1 MMKFFEMFSHKKE
14 LSDLTASV
22 DALNASIKA
31 LSINLADAKT
41 VSPSPAPKAAKAAAP
56 AKQTGIAVAIV
67 GTRGHGQ
74 KHIAAFNKLAGC
86 YIHTICDVDTAVG
99 AKAVDAILK
108 ETGHRPKLVQ
118 DLKDVLADK
127 TVDAV
132 SIATPHHW
140 HALGTVRSLQAGKHV
155 YIEKPITHSFAE
167 GPVVV
172 AAAQKYGK
180 VVQAGTQ
187 LRSNTSLKA
196 AGEYMRSGKMGDITL
211 VHCIVHKDR
220 PQVPLTNAN
229 KIPKT
234 VDYDLWCGP
243 ADKDEVTRSKF
254 HYHWHWLWR
263 LGNGALGN
271 NGIHRI
277 DAARIALDLKGYG
290 DLSVSL
296 GGRYGELDSGETP
309 NNMLTLHKFGGT
321 WILQDI
327 LGLKPKPFKGL
338 ENAVVFYG
346 TKGTIVYKTGYAAL
360 VDKNFKEIERFEG
373 KQLNHYADF
382 LKAIKENKPDAV
394 RGDLSEAILS
404 GDLCHFGNISYRV
417 GEQGDFDQARE
428 LLEGLKVPPM
438 VFERLNALAENLDEN
453 QVPRE
458 ITIGSILKH
467 TENPT
472 MPFVGNPEAEKL
484 LSTPYRKG
492 YVLPG
497 VNEV

>member
-1 MMKFFEMFSHKKE
+1 MKFFKIFSHKKE
-14 LSDLTASV
+14 IAELTKSV
-22 DALNASIKA
+22 DSLNASIKM
-31 LSINLADAKT
+31 LSKSLIATNAAPQNA
-41 VSPSPAPKAAKAAAP
+41 SAPKAATP
-56 AKQTGIAVAIV
+56 TGIAIAIV

-74 KHIAAFNKLAGC
+74 KHIAAFIKLAGC

-99 AKAVDAILK
+99 AAAVDAIFK
-108 ETGHRPKLVQ
+108 QTGHRPKLVQ
-118 DLKDVLADK
+118 NLSDVLADK
-127 TVDAV
+127 IVDAV

-140 HALGTVRSLQAGKHV
+140 HALGTVRALQAGKHV
-155 YIEKPITHSFAE
+155 YVEKPITHSFAE

-243 ADKDEVTRSKF
+243 AEKEEVTRSKF

-296 GGRYGELDSGETP
+296 GGRYGERDSGETP

-321 WILQDI
+321 WIMQDI
-327 LGLKPKPFKGL
+327 LGLKPKPFQGL

-360 VDKNFKEIERFEG
+360 VDENFKEIERFEG

-382 LKAIKENKPDAV
+382 LKAIKDNKPDAV
-394 RGDLSEAILS
+394 RGDLKEAILS

-417 GEQGDFDQARE
+417 GTPGDFDEARDV
-428 LLEGLKVPPM
+428 LNGLNVPPM
-438 VFERLNALAENLDEN
+438 VFERLDAMGQNLDEN
-453 QVPRE
+453 QIARG
-458 ITIGSILKH
+458 ITIGSILHH
-467 TENPT
+467 TDDLKK
-472 MPFVGNPEAEKL
+472 PFTGNPEAEKL

-492 YVLPG
+492 YVLPDVAG
-497 VNEV
+497 V